1 MISWPLKEVIA
12 KIWEVLELFQA
23 ILIRGSVWS
32 YIILLS
38 VKFLVSKSLAVQSAP
53 TVAKLLPSGP
63 NEISN
68 TSLSWVITNLDKLYY
83 SISHKEQVVS
93 ILEQHIIFLLTLF
106 QSKLVIGEASSFY
119 YLLIREHLWV

>member
-68 TSLSWVITNLDKLYY
+68 TSLSWVITNLDKVYY

-119 YLLIREHLWV
+119 YLLIKEHLWV